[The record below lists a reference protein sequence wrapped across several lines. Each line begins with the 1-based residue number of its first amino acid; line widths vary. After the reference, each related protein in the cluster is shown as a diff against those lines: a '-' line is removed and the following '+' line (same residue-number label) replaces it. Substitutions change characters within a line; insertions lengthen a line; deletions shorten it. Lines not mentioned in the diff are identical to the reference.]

1 MTNEIIERLTNIE
14 RMLKEQAAKP
24 LTFEEACTYLNVS
37 KSHLYKLTSS
47 GMIPHYKPNGKMVYF
62 SKPELDEWIMKNP
75 VKTRSQISEMSD
87 EYMLNNN
94 RQAIR

>member
-1 MTNEIIERLTNIE
+1 MNNIILEKLEKIE

-24 LTFEEACTYLNVS
+24 LTFEETCTYLNVS

-47 GMIPHYKPNGKMVYF
+47 GMIKHYKPNGKMVYF

-75 VKTRSQISEMSD
+75 VKTRDEINLISD
-87 EYMLNNN
+87 NYMM
-94 RQAIR
+94 R